1 MICISIGQY
10 GFDACR
16 KALKRCEKL
25 RKEIPG
31 LMAELRMDLCGL
43 DSNQVYDLIKDAKV
57 PIVATARPSDQ
68 HLYKAAA
75 LAGVD
80 YMDLNVIAYTKY
92 KKSNRADIQG
102 KHTKLIL
109 SFHDYEITPSLDALI
124 KIYRQAVEAGA
135 DVVKIIS
142 TANSDED
149 ISRILDLYRLQREGK
164 LGRQVPLIA
173 YAMGDDGKYS
183 RLAALLSGA
192 PWMYCALKAKYKV
205 ASGMF
210 TVDEYLDL
218 PRMER
223 VSGEA
228 VVPASK
234 SIAQRAIIAAMLSKG
249 TSEFKNYTP
258 CWDNDSA
265 VDVARD
271 FSAIAYVEDDTIT
284 VKGGFFNEKKQE
296 EANPFAELAA
306 MSFNTLGGSKTI
318 FIGES
323 GLLSRL
329 CIPIAAQYSEPV
341 TITGEGSIL
350 DRHMYGCKEGLED
363 FGASCLLT
371 EQETLPAVVSGPL
384 KGGDV
389 TVSGKKGSQFI
400 SGLLMALPLCKKDSV
415 LRIEN
420 PTSVPYIKMTL
431 DVLSKFGINISSRFE
446 KDRAV
451 FTIPGKQKYI
461 AADFTIEGDWS
472 SAANFVVMAAI
483 FGEITVKGLN
493 MQSSQADSK
502 IVDIALRSGAAVEF
516 TSRGLN
522 VRMGHLKA
530 ITQDV
535 TDCPDLLPILVIM
548 AVFSEGTSVFKG
560 VARLKNKESN
570 RPQAML
576 ESLKKMGVSARL
588 EDDTLE
594 VDGICLARRV
604 MEGKML
610 RGGSFLTHSD
620 HRIAMALKVASLGC
634 EGKMTYDTLDCIG
647 KSFPDFLKI
656 FEEVKKIK

>member
-1 MICISIGQY
+1 MICVTIGEY
-10 GFDACR
+10 GYDACR

-25 RKEIPG
+25 RKDVPE
-31 LMAELRMDLCGL
+31 LVAELRLDLCGL
-43 DSNQVYDLIKDAKV
+43 DSDQVYDIIKDAKV
-57 PIVATARPSDQ
+57 PIVATARPSDR
-68 HLYKAAA
+68 HLYKAAV

-80 YMDLNVIAYTKY
+80 YMDLNVIAYSKY
-92 KKSNRADIQG
+92 KKSHRVDLHG
-102 KHTKLIL
+102 KNTKLIL
-109 SFHDYEITPSLDALI
+109 SFHDYEITPSPDALA

-135 DVVKIIS
+135 DIVKIIS
-142 TANSDED
+142 TANSEED

-164 LGRQVPLIA
+164 LGKVLPLIA
-173 YAMGDDGKYS
+173 YAMGDEGKYS

-205 ASGMF
+205 AAGMF

-218 PRMER
+218 PQMER

-228 VVPASK
+228 GVPASK
-234 SIAQRAIIAAMLSKG
+234 SITQRAIIAAMLSKG
-249 TSEFKNYTP
+249 TSEFRNYTP

-271 FSAIAYVEDDTIT
+271 FSSKIYVEDDTIV
-284 VKGGFFNEKKQE
+284 VKGGFFTEKKQE

-306 MSFNTLGGSKTI
+306 MSFHSLGGSKTI

-329 CIPIAAQYSEPV
+329 CIPIAAQYSESV

-350 DRHMYGCKEGLED
+350 DRHMYGCKEGLEE

-389 TVSGKKGSQFI
+389 TISGKKGSQFI
-400 SGLLMALPLCKKDSV
+400 SGLLMALPLSKKDSI

-420 PTSVPYIKMTL
+420 PTSVPYIRMTL
-431 DVLSKFGINISSRFE
+431 DVLAKFGIQIGHRYD
-446 KDRAV
+446 KDTLV
-451 FTIPGKQKYI
+451 FNIPGKQKYT
-461 AADFTIEGDWS
+461 AADLTIEGDWS
-472 SAANFVVMAAI
+472 AAANFVVMAAI
-483 FGEITVKGLN
+483 FGNITIKGLN
-493 MQSSQADSK
+493 LNSTQADSQ

-530 ITQDV
+530 VTQDV
-535 TDCPDLLPILVIM
+535 TDCPDLLPILAVM
-548 AVFSEGTSVFKG
+548 AAFSEGTSTFKG

-576 ESLKKMGVSARL
+576 ESLKKMGVTVRL
-588 EDDTLE
+588 EDDIME
-594 VDGICLARRV
+594 VDGICLARRIL
-604 MEGKML
+604 ENKML
-610 RGGSFLTHSD
+610 RGGSYLTHSD
-620 HRIAMALKVASLGC
+620 HRIAMALKVASLGI
-634 EGKMTYDTLDCIG
+634 EGKTTFDTLDCID
-647 KSFPDFLKI
+647 KSFPDFIKI
-656 FEEVKKIK
+656 FDALKRK